1 MRPGCRRTV
10 QIARLGLTVFFAV
23 SVSFAAAAEKTEV
36 RVGVIDS
43 FNPEFSAD
51 TLIPTIKYLNQKL
64 PEYRFVAVPVNSV
77 NPEKDLEQIRPDFF
91 ISSAG
96 TFYELSVS
104 SKAFHI
110 ATRKTMY
117 SDDPS
122 QSEGAAFVALANRED
137 LKDLSSLKGKVVA
150 ASQPNSF
157 EGWLVAQREIHQQG
171 FDPSKFFKKSTFSH
185 FQFPDA
191 LMMLM
196 QGEADVAIVSSC
208 LLESLAQ
215 EGLLDKEDFKVI
227 GEKKQGALKC
237 AHSTD
242 LYPGIVFA
250 AREDTPPKLA
260 WEVTSALISMP
271 PTHNY
276 EWTIARRFSKV
287 DELYKDLQIGP
298 YSYLKDWTAAGI
310 FNRYKVEVLSTA
322 AVLLL
327 LLLNSLYLKREV
339 NRRTLQVRRALER
352 QIKLEK
358 DYRESRQRLG
368 QMERF
373 GVISQMSGMLAHEV
387 QQPLLAI
394 NNYLAGL
401 SVYLEKKG
409 MKDLITERAISS
421 LQHNSDRIR
430 EIVMK
435 VRGYA
440 KQKRGETKPC
450 DLVAIAHQALES
462 LKTLKYENIKISSEF
477 PSSAPVVGDPL
488 ELELLMINLLKNA
501 CSAVQEEK
509 HPEVTLKIV
518 SDDETHWLLTVSD
531 NGPGLNDISFARLKT
546 LGDSVKPDGLGIGLS
561 LVRGIVDNHGGTL
574 EFIRLKPHGI
584 CARFRIEKEQKNG

>member
-1 MRPGCRRTV
+1 MR
-10 QIARLGLTVFFAV
+10 ARIFFGTLGVKKLTLAFCLALL
-23 SVSFAAAAEKTEV
+23 SLPASAQDKTEV
-36 RVGVIDS
+36 RVGIIDS
-43 FNPEFSAD
+43 FNPEFSAE
-51 TLIPTIKYLNQKL
+51 TLTPTIAYLNLKL
-64 PEYRFVAVPVNSV
+64 PAYHFIAVPLNSV
-77 NPEKDLEQIRPDFF
+77 DPKKDLERNPPEFF

-96 TFYELSVS
+96 TFYELSLS
-104 SKAFHI
+104 SQAVHI
-110 ATRKTMY
+110 ATRKSMY
-117 SDDPS
+117 ADDPS
-122 QSEGAAFVALANRED
+122 QAEGAAFVALANRED
-137 LKDLSSLKGKVVA
+137 LTDLASLKNKVVA

-157 EGWLVAQREIHQQG
+157 EGWLVPQRELHRQG
-171 FDPSKFFKKSTFSH
+171 YDPEKFFRKAIFSH

-191 LMMLM
+191 LMMLL

-215 EGLLDKEDFKVI
+215 EGLLDKEDFKI
-227 GEKKQGALKC
+227 IEEKNSGSLRC

-250 AREDTPPKLA
+250 SREETPPKLA

-287 DELYKDLQIGP
+287 DELYKDLQLGP
-298 YSYLKDWTAAGI
+298 YSYLRDWSAAGI
-310 FNRYKVEVLSTA
+310 FKRYKIEI
-322 AVLLL
+322 LLTGGILML
-327 LLLNSLYLKREV
+327 LLLNSLYLRKEV
-339 NRRTLQVRRALER
+339 NRRTLQVKRSLER

-358 DYRESRQRLG
+358 DYRDSRRRLS

-401 SVYLEKKG
+401 SVYLDKKG
-409 MKDLITERAISS
+409 LNDAITGRAISS
-421 LQHNSDRIR
+421 LQHNSDRIK
-430 EIVMK
+430 EIVMR

-440 KQKRGETKPC
+440 KQKKGESKPC
-450 DLVAIAHQALES
+450 DLAEIARSALES
-462 LKTLKYENIKISSEF
+462 LKALKYDNVKLSSNL
-477 PSSAPVVGDPL
+477 PQKAPVVGDPL
-488 ELELLMINLLKNA
+488 ELELLIINLLKNA
-501 CSAVQEEK
+501 CSAVEK
-509 HPEVTLKIV
+509 ERHPLVALEIL
-518 SDDETHWLLTVSD
+518 SENSHWLLTVSD

-574 EFIRLKPHGI
+574 DFKRLKPHGI
-584 CARFRIEKEQKNG
+584 CASFRIEKRREN